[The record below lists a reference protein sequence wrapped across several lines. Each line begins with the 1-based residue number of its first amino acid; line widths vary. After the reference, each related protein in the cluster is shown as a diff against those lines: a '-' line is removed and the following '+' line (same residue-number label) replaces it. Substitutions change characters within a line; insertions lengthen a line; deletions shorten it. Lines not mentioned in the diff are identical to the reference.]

1 MRSGSPARRHVHGAS
16 RDYRHRAR
24 GAAAAI
30 GGRLGAISAAGFG
43 AIATAFGT
51 IRRARPIA
59 ATIPD
64 TIATAVPCPIAD
76 AITGTI
82 ASAIGTAGSIL
93 SRTKHLLPVTA
104 AEIHPIGGA
113 GLQVVVAEA
122 LLNVDV
128 VVSNAL
134 TMRGIVLPVIP
145 DVGRPV
151 EVVDVEVA
159 VAPVESAAPV
169 IAPASDRPGCTEGET
184 RRDHAGADIGRV
196 AEVIGW
202 IFRIRPGSIN
212 RRRIVVRHVHRIGIG
227 LLDDDRLLVFLCLNA
242 DLLLLGGDQLL
253 VVIGLGAQALDRV
266 HHVRLLREHGIAQV
280 LGPVD
285 LVAHHRNDVCGAG
298 ERLDA
303 VVPRLLLDLRLQR
316 IALQGSCAP

>member
-1 MRSGSPARRHVHGAS
+1 
-16 RDYRHRAR
+16 
-24 GAAAAI
+24 
-30 GGRLGAISAAGFG
+30 
-43 AIATAFGT
+43 
-51 IRRARPIA
+51 
-59 ATIPD
+59 
-64 TIATAVPCPIAD
+64 
-76 AITGTI
+76 
-82 ASAIGTAGSIL
+82 
-93 SRTKHLLPVTA
+93 
-104 AEIHPIGGA
+104 
-113 GLQVVVAEA
+113 
-122 LLNVDV
+122 
-128 VVSNAL
+128 
-134 TMRGIVLPVIP
+134 MRGIVLPVIP

-151 EVVDVEVA
+151 EVVDVDVA

-184 RRDHAGADIGRV
+184 RRDHAGADIGRI

-202 IFRIRPGSIN
+202 IFRIRPGSVN

-227 LLDDDRLLVFLCLNA
+227 LLDDDRLPVFLRLNA

-253 VVIGLGAQALDRV
+253 VVIGLGAKALDRV

-316 IALQGSCAP
+316 IALQGLALLEPAIGLHDFQRIGRRRQHIRQQFVGIERNRRNQRLELLGLQQLCTGGDWVAGCGALLGAGGLSAVWAEAATGFAISNASAIRVLPQRNITPSLGSPRQASVRGEVVL

>member
-1 MRSGSPARRHVHGAS
+1 MARSPPPALARSPPPLARSAVPGRLPPRSPTRSPPRSPARS
-16 RDYRHRAR
+16 P
-24 GAAAAI
+24 
-30 GGRLGAISAAGFG
+30 SA
-43 AIATAFGT
+43 
-51 IRRARPIA
+51 
-59 ATIPD
+59 
-64 TIATAVPCPIAD
+64 
-76 AITGTI
+76 I

-104 AEIHPIGGA
+104 AEIHPVCGA
-113 GLQVVVAEA
+113 GLEVVVAEA

-151 EVVDVEVA
+151 VVVDVEVA
-159 VAPVESAAPV
+159 VAPVESTAPV

-202 IFRIRPGSIN
+202 IFRVRPGSIN
-212 RRRIVVRHVHRIGIG
+212 RGRIVVRHVHRIGIG
-227 LLDDDRLLVFLCLNA
+227 LLDDDRLLVFLRLNA

-253 VVIGLGAQALDRV
+253 V
-266 HHVRLLREHGIAQV
+266 
-280 LGPVD
+280 
-285 LVAHHRNDVCGAG
+285 
-298 ERLDA
+298 
-303 VVPRLLLDLRLQR
+303 
-316 IALQGSCAP
+316 S